1 MEELV
6 LATYVK
12 ALKEAFTEN
21 VANDEL
27 ITLLY
32 SSVAEPLGL
41 LNRNGDP
48 IDCSKTQASYI
59 MNRQKGGNALKVIR
73 AGAADEKVRTSIGT
87 FFRKNIV
94 IRIHEEKK
102 EDLIVYLR
110 RVLEEDRTIA
120 DEKRKG
126 LLSLSKQEDKSE
138 FLGRLYLYVVA
149 QENVLKNVRLK
160 TQDEIEQYK
169 REPLKKLTVPTSL
182 IDEERRYA
190 NELLKVY
197 GQLEGKTAFEE
208 DDLNSYPK
216 YKENFDEQ
224 RSYYFLAEA
233 VRRGTRDI
241 YEDEVQFAELK
252 DETFEGVK
260 EIWEDDYP
268 NGMKRLKKVLNAA
281 AQTPVDRC
289 WLSRETSWI
298 GNSQKKGVC
307 HFLVN
312 DGRLK
317 GWVRDDDRDSV

>member
-1 MEELV
+1 M

-32 SSVAEPLGL
+32 TGVAEPLGL

-48 IDCSKTQASYI
+48 IECSKTQASYI
-59 MNRQKGGNALKVIR
+59 MNRQKNGNALKVIR
-73 AGAADEKVRTSIGT
+73 AGAADEKVRNSIGT

-120 DEKRKG
+120 DEKRNE
-126 LLSLSKQEDKSE
+126 LLSLSEQEDKSE

-169 REPLKKLTVPTSL
+169 REPLKKLSVPARL

-197 GQLEGKTAFEE
+197 GQLEGKTDFEE

-216 YKENFDEQ
+216 YKENFERHHQ
-224 RSYYFLAEA
+224 H
-233 VRRGTRDI
+233 V
-241 YEDEVQFAELK
+241 
-252 DETFEGVK
+252 
-260 EIWEDDYP
+260 
-268 NGMKRLKKVLNAA
+268 
-281 AQTPVDRC
+281 
-289 WLSRETSWI
+289 
-298 GNSQKKGVC
+298 
-307 HFLVN
+307 
-312 DGRLK
+312 
-317 GWVRDDDRDSV
+317 WVRI